1 MISFDELRKILVLE
15 HVSDSML
22 GKMVPLLQMHV
33 FAERDVIFN
42 QGDDADLF
50 YMLKEGKVLLEVDA
64 SESISVSL
72 GAMKTG
78 FSLGWSALFP
88 GSTYTSTAVCVEPTE
103 VITIP
108 GRDLVRLMDSDHDN
122 GYGILWK
129 IVAILRRRLGRR
141 TGQFLR
147 AIEQHPDIQKIF
159 QADFEGPPEFFTNI
173 FLNSPIGIF
182 IVQDGKF
189 VFANPEFCRISGFTE
204 SELLRM
210 KPLDIV
216 QRDDKAHVRESAV
229 KTLKGEVN
237 TPYEHR
243 ILTKQNDAKWIIE
256 TVIPI
261 NYEGRRAVLGY
272 FMDNTNCVHTQEALS
287 ISEDKFQKAFRS
299 SPDWFVISTLEGG
312 FYIDI
317 NEAFLRATGYTREEI
332 LGKSAIDVGIWV
344 DPQKRAEM
352 IKILREKGIV
362 RNMEVQFRMKSGE
375 VRQMLWSAE
384 AIDYGDEKCLIAA
397 TRDITDRVRAQ
408 KEQLG
413 REKLEGVLEIA
424 GATCHEIN
432 QPLQYIY
439 LLLNE
444 AMEETPASPKL
455 MEIKKQCDRI
465 KEITEKMEH
474 ITVCQSTDYVG
485 GKKMVDIYESA
496 KNDVCQM
503 NEAPEKGQGV

>member
-1 MISFDELRKILVLE
+1 MIAFDELRKILVLE
-15 HVSDSML
+15 DVSDSML
-22 GKMVPLLQMHV
+22 GKMVPLLQMRV
-33 FAERDVIFN
+33 FGERDVIFQ

-64 SESISVSL
+64 SESISISL

-78 FSLGWSALFP
+78 FSFGWSSLFS
-88 GSTYTSTAVCVEPTE
+88 GSNYTSTAVCVEPTE
-103 VITIP
+103 VIALP
-108 GRDLVRLMDSDHDN
+108 GKDLVRLMDENHDN
-122 GYGILWK
+122 GYGIMWK
-129 IVAILRRRLGRR
+129 IAAILRRRLGRR

-159 QADFEGPPEFFTNI
+159 QADFEGPPEFFANI

-182 IVQDGKF
+182 IIQDGKF
-189 VFANPEFCRISGFTE
+189 VFANPEFCRISGFNET
-204 SELLRM
+204 ELLRM

-216 QRDDKAHVRESAV
+216 QRDDKAHVRESAI
-229 KTLKGEVN
+229 KMLKGEVK

-272 FMDNTNCVHTQEALS
+272 FMDNTNAVHTQEALS
-287 ISEDKFQKAFRS
+287 ITEDKFQKAFRS

-312 FYIDI
+312 FYIDV
-317 NEAFLRATGYTREEI
+317 NEAFLWATGYTKEEI
-332 LGKSAIDVGIWV
+332 LGKSAIDLGIWV
-344 DPQKRAEM
+344 HPEQRHEM
-352 IKILREKGIV
+352 LKTLKKEGVV
-362 RNMEVQFRMKSGE
+362 RNLEVEFRMKSGE
-375 VRQMLWSAE
+375 IRQMLWSAE

-432 QPLQYIY
+432 QPLQYMY
-439 LLLNE
+439 LVLNE
-444 AMEETPASPKL
+444 AMKENPDSKNL
-455 MEIKKQCDRI
+455 QEIKKQCDRI
-465 KEITEKMEH
+465 KEITQKMES
-474 ITVCQSTDYVG
+474 ITVCETTEYVG
-485 GKKMVDIYESA
+485 GKKMVDIYHSA
-496 KNDVCQM
+496 KNGVCKID
-503 NEAPEKGQGV
+503 EPEKKQDV